1 MTLFI
6 LLFGLLTLLTGI
18 IISVTPE
25 TVFGFL
31 KTHYEKLSLQ
41 LFAVVIRMAL
51 GVFLIIQAN
60 TSKFPVTIEILGW
73 ISIMAGVF
81 FAGIGRKNYKK
92 IMLWALTVIKPVAQ
106 IGGIVAAAFGAFLI
120 YAFA

>member
-51 GVFLIIQAN
+51 GTF
-60 TSKFPVTIEILGW
+60 
-73 ISIMAGVF
+73 
-81 FAGIGRKNYKK
+81 NYSDQH
-92 IMLWALTVIKPVAQ
+92 I
-106 IGGIVAAAFGAFLI
+106 
-120 YAFA
+120 